1 MRTKRLATTL
11 AAIAAAAA
19 LAVGTIAATSP
30 SIAVSVQP
38 AKVTAGRT
46 AKPTV
51 VLVHGAWAD
60 SSAWDGVTERL
71 QSDGYTVRSFPL
83 PLRGLASDA
92 AYLRSYLDTIP
103 GKVVLVGHSYGGAI
117 VTNAAEGSTN
127 VTSLVY
133 VDAFV
138 PAEGETVVELALAER
153 GSALA
158 APPEQVFNPVPY
170 PGAPE
175 GDVDLYIQRTVF
187 LKSFANDLT
196 RKEAKVAE
204 ANQRPVTGSAV
215 STPSGSPAWD
225 DIPSWYFVGALDK
238 VLPPAEQTA
247 MAKRAGAEIVRGRA
261 GHLAM
266 VTKPGQVAGLIEAA
280 AGR

>member
-1 MRTKRLATTL
+1 MSTNRFATTL
-11 AAIAAAAA
+11 TVVTATAA
-19 LAVGTIAATSP
+19 LAVGTMAATGP
-30 SIAVSVQP
+30 SSAASVQP
-38 AKVTAGRT
+38 TKVVASKT

-92 AYLRSYLDTIP
+92 AYLRSYLDTVP
-103 GKVVLVGHSYGGAI
+103 GKVVLVGHSYGGAV

-127 VTSLVY
+127 VASLVY
-133 VDAFV
+133 VDAFA
-138 PAEGETVVELALAER
+138 PAEGETVVELALAEP

-175 GDVDLYIQRTVF
+175 GDVDLYIQRKVF
-187 LKSFANDLT
+187 LTSFANDLP

-215 STPSGSPAWD
+215 ATPSASPAWD
-225 DIPSWYFVGALDK
+225 DIPSWYFVGTLDK
-238 VLPPAEQTA
+238 VLPPSEQTA
-247 MAKRAGAEIVRGRA
+247 MAKRAGATIVRGRA

-266 VTKPGQVAGLIEAA
+266 VSMPGKVAGLIEAA